1 MLTARGRAHL
11 VLASSADRSPLCP
24 ARAARSPLTRR
35 THSRGRWLTR
45 TCAAAQHHSRN
56 SSTAVTTPQWC
67 CVQLPHPAAL
77 SLLHNGTCCPPPPP
91 RRGGARAAHR
101 QTRQSSCA
109 ARRRPPRR
117 RRPAAGSCS
126 RWCACPP
133 CTRARLRAARPVTL
147 GPHAPGKTHS
157 PSFLAR
163 SRRRAVAGLPVCGA
177 RVRGRQ
183 AKRATFT
190 RQPRTTHPGATQRA
204 TARRF
209 ALD

>member
-133 CTRARLRAARPVTL
+133 CTRARLRAARPMTL
-147 GPHAPGKTHS
+147 RPHTPDTEPLVPCTVASARRDGLACLWRARLGLPGK
-157 PSFLAR
+157 
-163 SRRRAVAGLPVCGA
+163 
-177 RVRGRQ
+177 VRHVH
-183 AKRATFT
+183 T
-190 RQPRTTHPGATQRA
+190 PTTHHTPGRHTESHCR
-204 TARRF
+204 T
-209 ALD
+209 LCS